1 MRHLLAAVAVTAV
14 GCSAASRSGIP
25 AQAAPTSP
33 SPVTAEKW
41 SGQTSQ
47 MRPVSFYV
55 SGAQVT
61 GFTFSAEGSVQCGAS
76 SGGFEMGS
84 IGGRAAI
91 SDGQFFFSSI
101 APGETTSRTPI
112 AYGVEG
118 TFTSDTLASGT
129 ITVTDTTRADC
140 STTVNL
146 TWTAAKEQPS

>member
-1 MRHLLAAVAVTAV
+1 LLSAISLIAV

-25 AQAAPTSP
+25 AQALVPTSP

-47 MRPVSFYV
+47 VRPVSFYV

-61 GFTFSAEGSVQCGAS
+61 GFTFSAEGSVECGAS
-76 SGGFEMGS
+76 SGGFVMGL
-84 IGGRAAI
+84 IGGRATI
-91 SDGQFFFSSI
+91 IDGQFSFSSI

-112 AYGVEG
+112 AYMVDG
-118 TFTSDTLASGT
+118 TFTNDTLASGT
-129 ITVTDTTRADC
+129 ITVTDTTRPDC

-146 TWTAAKEQPS
+146 MWNAAKE